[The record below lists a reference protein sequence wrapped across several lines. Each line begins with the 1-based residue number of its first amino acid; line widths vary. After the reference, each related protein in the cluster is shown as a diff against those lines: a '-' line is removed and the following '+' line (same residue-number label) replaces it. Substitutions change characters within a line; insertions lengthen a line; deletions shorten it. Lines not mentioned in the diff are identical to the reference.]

1 MEVTMRAFTGAAHP
15 LVLLALLAG
24 CRESTPPPTPG
35 ARTVPAVSE
44 GYVDAGGGVQL
55 FYRLVGTG
63 PDTLVVIHG
72 GPGFT
77 MDYLAADLEPIAAR
91 HALLFYDQRGTG
103 RSSLVR
109 DSTALDAHRFA
120 DDLEAL
126 RQHFRL
132 ERLAVLGHSW
142 GAGVVAL
149 YAIRHPERV
158 GKILVVGGIPVT
170 RQGLDRTFED
180 LDASRD
186 SASRRRMQ
194 EWREARL
201 ADPGDVAACRAYY
214 VLWFGPFYGDSAAA
228 GRSKGDFC
236 AGTPESRR
244 NKIEA
249 VDRFTF
255 ASLGEYDWRASLRGV
270 GAPLLV
276 IHGSEDVIPVQ
287 YAREWAAAVSDGRL
301 LLLDGIG
308 HFSYVES
315 PERFFAA
322 VGAFLDGRWPAEA
335 QTVADTIPTR

>member
-1 MEVTMRAFTGAAHP
+1 MRHFSPLALP
-15 LVLLALLAG
+15 LVFLALPAG
-24 CRESTPPPTPG
+24 CRESGPPSTPPGSTG
-35 ARTVPAVSE
+35 LAVSE

-63 PDTLVVIHG
+63 RDTLVVIHG

-77 MDYLAADLEPIAAR
+77 MDYLAADLEPIAAQ

-109 DSTALDAHRFA
+109 DSAALDAQRFA

-126 RQHFRL
+126 RRHFRL
-132 ERLAVLGHSW
+132 ERLAMLGHSW
-142 GAGVVAL
+142 GAGVTAL

-158 GKILVVGGIPVT
+158 GKILIVGGIPVT

-201 ADPGDVAACRAYY
+201 ANPGDAGACRAYY

-276 IHGSEDVIPVQ
+276 IHGSKDVIPAES
-287 YAREWAAAVSDGRL
+287 AREWAAAVPDGRL

-308 HFSYVES
+308 HFSYVEA
-315 PERFFAA
+315 PETFFAA
-322 VGAFLDGRWPAEA
+322 VDEFLDGRWPVEA
-335 QTVADTIPTR
+335 QAVTVPGSTP